1 MSHRRLIVDSQS
13 AINEKGVINYIPFY
27 YVRLSEMLRNLR
39 TECDKSDSRLMVD
52 PQSAANGKVVI
63 HYIPLHHVHF
73 MSLLMYSEVSY
84 VTSSQRVTKVA
95 VVKLSDPPFHPD
107 YRFQLDENSVKL
119 LGKTQ

>member
-52 PQSAANGKVVI
+52 PQSAANGT
-63 HYIPLHHVHF
+63 HVHF

-95 VVKLSDPPFHPD
+95 VVKLSDPPFHPN
-107 YRFQLDENSVKL
+107 YRFQLGENSVKL
-119 LGKTQ
+119 SESQ